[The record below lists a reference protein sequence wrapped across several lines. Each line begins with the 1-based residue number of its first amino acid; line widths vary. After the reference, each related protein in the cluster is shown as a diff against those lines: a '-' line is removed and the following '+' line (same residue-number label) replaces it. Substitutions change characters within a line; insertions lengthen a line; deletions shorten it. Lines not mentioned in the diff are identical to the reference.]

1 MNKGLMTLLVIALF
15 ACNRQKPG
23 YEIVVNIKGAEGDIL
38 LEKRGASSWI
48 PVDTAQI
55 VDGVAVLKGAVYL
68 PEDYYLSVSG
78 QPAKT
83 IIFIENSKMG
93 VNGNINDFE
102 NIEVTGSVTHDQYR
116 DLNEEVRQIG
126 EQYMSLYQLARE
138 AATTGDSVRAQK
150 LIEQVKVLYDSTNDV
165 QVNYI
170 RNNPSS
176 YINPYLLS
184 RVQYYLD
191 TGELDHL
198 VSSLDPKMDKL
209 PYIIALKERLE
220 KLKSVEIGRTA
231 PDFTMNDPE
240 GKPVTFSDVYSQNEL
255 TLLDFWAAWCGP
267 CRTENPNVVAVY
279 NDFKDRGLG
288 VFGVSLDR
296 DKQSWLKA
304 IEDDKLSWIHV
315 SDLAY
320 WSNAAA
326 KLYAV
331 NSIPASL
338 IVDRNGVIKAKN
350 KRGEDL
356 RNTVDELLK

>member
-1 MNKGLMTLLVIALF
+1 MNRGLLFILVIAVF
-15 ACNRQKPG
+15 ACNRKPAG
-23 YEIVVNIKGAEGDIL
+23 YELLVKLDGAEGNIL
-38 LEKRGASSWI
+38 LEKRGVSSWI

-55 VDGVAVLKGAVYL
+55 VDGVAVLKGKVDI

-78 QPAKT
+78 QPPKT
-83 IIFIENSKMG
+83 IIFIENSKMEVRG
-93 VNGNINDFE
+93 DAKDFE
-102 NIEVTGSVTHDQYR
+102 NIEVTGSFTHDQYR
-116 DLNEEVRQIG
+116 GINEELRQIG
-126 EQYMSLYQLARE
+126 EQYMSIYQLARK
-138 AATTGDSVRAQK
+138 ADTAGDTLKAQQ
-150 LIEQVKVLYDSTNDV
+150 LIEQVKVLYDSTNEV
-165 QVNYI
+165 QVNFI

-184 RVQYYLD
+184 RVQYYLG
-191 TGELDHL
+191 TGELGNL
-198 VSSLDPKMDKL
+198 VSSLDPKMEQL
-209 PYIIALKERLE
+209 PSIIALKERLK
-220 KLKSVEIGRTA
+220 KLKSVEIGKIA

-267 CRTENPNVVAVY
+267 CRAENPNVVAVF
-279 NDFKDRGLG
+279 NEFKDKGFG

-304 IEDDKLSWIHV
+304 IEDDRLSWIHV

-320 WSNAAA
+320 WNNSAA

-338 IVDRNGVIKAKN
+338 IVDRNGVIKAKDR
-350 KRGEDL
+350 KGEDL
-356 RNTVDELLK
+356 RKTVDELLK

>member
-1 MNKGLMTLLVIALF
+1 MNRGLLFILVLAVF
-15 ACNRQKPG
+15 ACNRKPAG
-23 YEIVVNIKGAEGDIL
+23 YELVVKLDGAEGNIL
-38 LEKRGASSWI
+38 LEKRGVSSWI

-55 VDGVAVLKGAVYL
+55 VDGVAVLKGKVDI

-78 QPAKT
+78 QPPKT
-83 IIFIENSKMG
+83 IIFIENSKMEVRG
-93 VNGNINDFE
+93 DAKDFE

-116 DLNEEVRQIG
+116 GINEELRQIG

-138 AATTGDSVRAQK
+138 ADTAGDTLKALQ
-150 LIEQVKVLYDSTNDV
+150 LIEQVKVLYDSTNEV
-165 QVNYI
+165 QVSFI

-176 YINPYLLS
+176 FINPYLLS
-184 RVQYYLD
+184 RVQYYLG
-191 TGELDHL
+191 TAELGNL
-198 VSSLDPKMDKL
+198 VSSLDPKMEQL
-209 PYIIALKERLE
+209 PSIIALKERLE
-220 KLKSVEIGRTA
+220 KLESVEIGKIA

-240 GKPVTFSDVYSQNEL
+240 GKPVIFSDVYSQNEL

-267 CRTENPNVVAVY
+267 CRAENPNVVAVF
-279 NDFKDRGLG
+279 NEFKDQGFG

-304 IEDDKLSWIHV
+304 IEDDRLSWIHV

-320 WSNAAA
+320 WSNSAA

-338 IVDRNGVIKAKN
+338 IVDRNGVIKAKDR
-350 KRGEDL
+350 RGEDL
-356 RNTVDELLK
+356 RKTVDELLK